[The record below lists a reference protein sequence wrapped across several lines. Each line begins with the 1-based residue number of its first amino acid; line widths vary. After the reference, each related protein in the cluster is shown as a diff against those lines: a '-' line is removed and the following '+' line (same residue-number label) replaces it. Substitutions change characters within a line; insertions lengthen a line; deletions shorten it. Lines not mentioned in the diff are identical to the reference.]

1 MEGSSHGLIY
11 GNILVFAW
19 RDKGKP
25 KKSSGKIAN
34 FQAKT

>member
-1 MEGSSHGLIY
+1 
-11 GNILVFAW
+11 VFAW

-34 FQAKT
+34 FQAKTWI